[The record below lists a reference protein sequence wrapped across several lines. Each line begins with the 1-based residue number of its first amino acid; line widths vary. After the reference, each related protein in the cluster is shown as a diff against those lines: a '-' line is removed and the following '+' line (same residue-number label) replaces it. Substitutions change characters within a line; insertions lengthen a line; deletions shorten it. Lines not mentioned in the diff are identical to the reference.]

1 VPRAQASHR
10 CKSIGTHGLCI
21 AGYRSTLNPFSAA
34 RNPGPANTREHKPAT
49 QHRQT
54 LHLNQHRHQA
64 LHPGRACFN
73 LLTCELRP
81 LISVSKSWPGRSTL
95 MLTLAGSDWPNAR
108 ALSPP
113 LLHAAPVSTLTAHGM
128 QSSDAGLSGE
138 PLQAVRLRLNYL
150 EKLPP
155 VPYAAM
161 ALKPWCLLLRAL
173 TPSLTLSQKLLHCWS
188 ARHAGLNQSR
198 SARPRTRLGGK

>member
-1 VPRAQASHR
+1 MHR
-10 CKSIGTHGLCI
+10 
-21 AGYRSTLNPFSAA
+21 
-34 RNPGPANTREHKPAT
+34 PAT
-49 QHRQT
+49 QHWQT

-64 LHPGRACFN
+64 FQPGRACFN

-81 LISVSKSWPGRSTL
+81 LISVSKSWPGRSTF

-113 LLHAAPVSTLTAHGM
+113 LLHAAPLSTPTAQGM
-128 QSSDAGLSGE
+128 QSSEARLT
-138 PLQAVRLRLNYL
+138 LKLKQAVRLPVNYL

-161 ALKPWCLLLRAL
+161 ALTPWCLLLRAL

-188 ARHAGLNQSR
+188 ARHAGPNQSR
-198 SARPRTRLGGK
+198 SARPCTRLGGGIRHKAIQDSTRRA